1 MFFKRCIGV
10 TILTRKGK
18 IMKKICLL
26 ALGTLLLTSCDITI
40 RPLTSSDSS
49 SASSE
54 GSSVFVSSTPSE
66 NESSDSI
73 TVSTSSTKPSTSSSS
88 KPSTSSSSSKPSV
101 SSSASSSS
109 VSSKPSSSQSSSES
123 LEIVINEDAG
133 NYYNSINF
141 DQSPTSLK
149 TSLSK
154 LIKNHDSLSYNELWD
169 AFKTTDR
176 KSDGTV
182 WDMYSNEKFKFGSD
196 QCGNY
201 SKEGDCYNREHSVPK
216 SWFDD
221 KAPMYTD
228 LFHLVPTDG
237 YVNNRRS
244 NYPFGE
250 VSSAT
255 YTSKNGSKL
264 GRSALS
270 SYSGTVFEPID
281 EYKGDFARIYMYF
294 VTCYQDKNITV
305 TSEAKSTFVKSG
317 QYYTLTDYAKELF
330 LSWNELDPVSEKE
343 IERNQNVYRL
353 QGNRNPFVDIPA
365 LAEIIFND

>member
-1 MFFKRCIGV
+1 MFFKRSIGA
-10 TILTRKGK
+10 TIHTRKGK

-40 RPLTSSDSS
+40 RPLTSSESS

-54 GSSVFVSSTPSE
+54 GSSVVVSTSSA
-66 NESSDSI
+66 NESSSDSI

-101 SSSASSSS
+101 SSSA
-109 VSSKPSSSQSSSES
+109 S

-154 LIKNHDSLSYNELWD
+154 LIKNHDSLSYDDLWE

-176 KSDGTV
+176 RSDGTV
-182 WDMYSNEKFKFGSD
+182 WDMYSNEKYKFGND

-216 SWFDD
+216 SWFD
-221 KAPMYTD
+221 KKTPMYTD

-237 YVNNRRS
+237 YVNGRRS
-244 NYPFGE
+244 NFPFGE

-294 VTCYQDKNITV
+294 VTCYQDKNITA